1 MKHVAYDIVNKYV
14 IYILLNEKKK
24 KKKKEEEGF
33 QWELI
38 DPTLMTVNVI
48 PCEPSRPWWYYHCG
62 HKTFVDAPLL
72 NSCQASCEMIKE
84 FLPVVIKSI
93 KTTS

>member
-14 IYILLNEKKK
+14 IHILLNEKKIK
-24 KKKKEEEGF
+24 KKEGF

-48 PCEPSRPWWYYHCG
+48 PCEPSRPSWYYCCG
-62 HKTFVDAPLL
+62 HKTFIDAPLL
-72 NSCQASCEMIKE
+72 NSCQSSCEVIRE

>member
-14 IYILLNEKKK
+14 IHILLNEKTKK
-24 KKKKEEEGF
+24 KKEGF

-48 PCEPSRPWWYYHCG
+48 LCEPSRPWWYYHCG

-72 NSCQASCEMIKE
+72 NSCQASCELIRE

>member
-38 DPTLMTVNVI
+38 DPTLMAVNVI

-72 NSCQASCEMIKE
+72 NSCQASCEVIRE